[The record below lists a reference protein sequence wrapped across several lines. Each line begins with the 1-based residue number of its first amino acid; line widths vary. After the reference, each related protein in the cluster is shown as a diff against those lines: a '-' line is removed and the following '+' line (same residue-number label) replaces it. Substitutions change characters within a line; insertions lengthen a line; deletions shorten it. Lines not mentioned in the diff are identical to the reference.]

1 MLNRLESL
9 LAMLFGMMFLALSV
23 LIAVEVLMRKLF
35 DFSLEG
41 SYELGGYAL
50 AVGATLSF
58 TLGLFGRNH
67 IRIDILHG
75 RLPQALQGILNGL
88 AAVLMAGLAG
98 LLGYLAWGVIGETM
112 DYHSR
117 AQTPWAT
124 PLIYPQSVWYVGQ
137 VIFMLVAAGLA
148 LRAVYLLLRGR
159 LEQLNEEFQ
168 PKSVKQELADEVES
182 ASTRQRGAST

>member
-1 MLNRLESL
+1 MISRPLR
-9 LAMLFGMMFLALSV
+9 
-23 LIAVEVLMRKLF
+23 LF

-124 PLIYPQSVWYVGQ
+124 PLIYPQTVWYVGQ

-148 LRAVYLLLRGR
+148 LRAVYLLLRER

>member
-9 LAMLFGMMFLALSV
+9 LAMLFGMMFLALSI
-23 LIAVEVLMRKLF
+23 LIVFEVLMRKLF
-35 DFSLEG
+35 GFSLEG
-41 SYELGGYAL
+41 AYELGGYAL

-67 IRIDILHG
+67 IRIDIFHA
-75 RLPQALQGILNGL
+75 RLPRSLQGILNCL

-159 LEQLNEEFQ
+159 LERLNDEFQ

>member
-1 MLNRLESL
+1 MLKRLESL
-9 LAMLFGMMFLALSV
+9 LAMLFGMMFLALSL
-23 LIAVEVLMRKLF
+23 LIAIEVLMRKLF
-35 DFSLEG
+35 GFSLEG

-67 IRIDILHG
+67 IRIDIFHG
-75 RLPQALQGILNGL
+75 RLPGAVQSALNCL
-88 AAVLMAGLAG
+88 AAALMAGLAG
-98 LLGYLAWGVIGETM
+98 LLGYLAWGVIGETL
-112 DYHSR
+112 DYQSV

-124 PLIYPQSVWYVGQ
+124 PLIYPQSIWYMGQ
-137 VIFMLVAAGLA
+137 VIFMLVATGLA

-159 LEQLNEEFQ
+159 LDRLNDEFQ

-182 ASTRQRGAST
+182 ASSRQQGESR